1 VPEDDNKKDMPMPNI
16 KKRKRR
22 QVLNPKY
29 QRLNYEE
36 SAPES
41 AKPRISDVETSV
53 ETSFPQRL
61 GRRKKDKP
69 IKLEN
74 VSFLNVF
81 ERLPTTLLTFPDQKL
96 LKGEPKTIIKKKYIY
111 EILKIPL

>member
-1 VPEDDNKKDMPMPNI
+1 M
-16 KKRKRR
+16 
-22 QVLNPKY
+22 LNPKY

-96 LKGEPKTIIKKKYIY
+96 LKGEPKTII
-111 EILKIPL
+111 